1 MVLLGEQDV
10 ALVFVRTNYHVSMAI
25 AEFIELSLDNLVISS
40 NGMKLQIQVQVGIY
54 NKMNEDTKF
63 E

>member
-1 MVLLGEQDV
+1 
-10 ALVFVRTNYHVSMAI
+10 MAI
-25 AEFIELSLDNLVISS
+25 AEFIELSLENLVISS

-54 NKMNEDTKF
+54 NKMNEDIKF

>member
-1 MVLLGEQDV
+1 
-10 ALVFVRTNYHVSMAI
+10 MAI

>member
-1 MVLLGEQDV
+1 MV
-10 ALVFVRTNYHVSMAI
+10 I

-54 NKMNEDTKF
+54 NK
-63 E
+63 